1 MKKELKKETSR
12 KELEEAQLRMY
23 QSNVEVLDLGDTKKF
38 KNLKHSMLSYKSGS
52 LFCRSCSK
60 SFTSKS
66 ELISHIRMCF
76 SIDNERKNRYTKTT
90 EEIVVLDEEIGQLE
104 NTAGSAADTGI
115 KKTFEV
121 DKVISSDSEKF
132 RSNYLFKNLQKPNPD
147 SKKPKTD
154 QLIEISDKENE
165 TSDELGGIS
174 DEEIEISD
182 EDRETSDEES
192 KTSDEE
198 SETSDEENR
207 TSDEEMETS
216 DEERETSDEEIEISD
231 EEGKI
236 SDEKRGNS
244 DEQIAGLHADSAA
257 DTGNF
262 GFKQTCEMDKVSLL
276 KRTAN
281 SVVLV
286 LPLAVEVKRYLK
298 NNPSVKCDINVTNT
312 ECPPILKKLSP
323 DSREHKTDQALKE
336 SEISDE
342 ERKISDEKRKN
353 SDEQTA
359 GSHADSAA
367 ETGNIGSA
375 QTFEMDKVLLLK
387 RTKKY
392 VMLGLPYGWKKQCMK
407 RQGKNSEYWYFYLI
421 NSDNKKF
428 RSNVEVAKYLENNPS
443 VKCDLSVTNT
453 NWHSRLQSILNKL
466 QKPNLDSK
474 EHKTDQ
480 IEEITDE
487 EIRISDED
495 RENTDEERKISD
507 EKREESDE
515 QTSGLHSDS
524 VANTGSIEIEQTC
537 EVDKVS
543 LLKRT
548 ANSVVLVFP
557 LNVEVKR
564 YLKNN
569 PSVKCDISVT
579 NTKCPF
585 ILKKLQK
592 LNPDPKEHKTDQALG
607 GSEISD
613 EERKTPDEERKN
625 PCKKREIS
633 DEENETLDEEKSKME
648 QLNSEVTSEPFEF
661 DNSSEDEMC

>member
-1 MKKELKKETSR
+1 
-12 KELEEAQLRMY
+12 
-23 QSNVEVLDLGDTKKF
+23 
-38 KNLKHSMLSYKSGS
+38 
-52 LFCRSCSK
+52 
-60 SFTSKS
+60 
-66 ELISHIRMCF
+66 
-76 SIDNERKNRYTKTT
+76 
-90 EEIVVLDEEIGQLE
+90 
-104 NTAGSAADTGI
+104 
-115 KKTFEV
+115 
-121 DKVISSDSEKF
+121 
-132 RSNYLFKNLQKPNPD
+132 
-147 SKKPKTD
+147 
-154 QLIEISDKENE
+154 
-165 TSDELGGIS
+165 
-174 DEEIEISD
+174 
-182 EDRETSDEES
+182 
-192 KTSDEE
+192 
-198 SETSDEENR
+198 
-207 TSDEEMETS
+207 
-216 DEERETSDEEIEISD
+216 
-231 EEGKI
+231 
-236 SDEKRGNS
+236 
-244 DEQIAGLHADSAA
+244 
-257 DTGNF
+257 
-262 GFKQTCEMDKVSLL
+262 MDKVSLL

-281 SVVLV
+281 SVVIV

-548 ANSVVLVFP
+548 ANPVVLVFP